1 MRYQEFKLTEYTD
14 LNKEKKDIIAK
25 ISGYSADSPEQA
37 EILDRIYKIINKGQI
52 GTNIDTA
59 FAQSMGDENQW
70 SKGEGDK
77 VRQEVARIIASVETD
92 YKTLSAFIKRMES
105 KGGVVN
111 IAELS
116 KPLNTFQS
124 VFGDAAGSQAF
135 NALAG
140 YGVGKKQKGPGEY
153 ALAVLSN
160 KIKLASGEG
169 DLEIEGIG
177 KVELKAAMSKS
188 GGRIGYGGGSQK
200 AKTQVLE
207 TYRNRIPTVLETLKK
222 NAGGSLGI
230 KAFMTALNIDMPI
243 AGAGVSNPEATPQE
257 NQSDRRNLMKAL
269 ISMDMDSYTDKIAD
283 KIATSEDVN
292 AILETYL
299 VQNFLWYRNRDKFN
313 ALLVMGVATKKTS
326 MMRNE
331 TDLLTFKNSGH
342 AASPDGFGISIIPTQ
357 AGAGREQW
365 AQLSLN
371 NGIVS

>member
-160 KIKLASGEG
+160 KIKLA
-169 DLEIEGIG
+169 
-177 KVELKAAMSKS
+177 
-188 GGRIGYGGGSQK
+188 
-200 AKTQVLE
+200 
-207 TYRNRIPTVLETLKK
+207 
-222 NAGGSLGI
+222 
-230 KAFMTALNIDMPI
+230 LN
-243 AGAGVSNPEATPQE
+243 
-257 NQSDRRNLMKAL
+257 KL
-269 ISMDMDSYTDKIAD
+269 I
-283 KIATSEDVN
+283 
-292 AILETYL
+292 
-299 VQNFLWYRNRDKFN
+299 
-313 ALLVMGVATKKTS
+313 
-326 MMRNE
+326 
-331 TDLLTFKNSGH
+331 
-342 AASPDGFGISIIPTQ
+342 
-357 AGAGREQW
+357 
-365 AQLSLN
+365 
-371 NGIVS
+371 

>member
-177 KVELKAAMSKS
+177 KVELKAAMSKT

-200 AKTQVLE
+200 AKMQELE

-230 KAFMTALNIDMPI
+230 KPFMTALNIDMPI

-269 ISMDMDSYTDKIAD
+269 ISMDMDSYADKIAD

-299 VQNFLWYRNRDKFN
+299 VQNFLWYRNRDKFD

-342 AASPDGFGISIIPTQ
+342 AASPDSFSISIIPTQ

>member
-269 ISMDMDSYTDKIAD
+269 ISMDMDSYADKIAD

-313 ALLVMGVATKKTS
+313 ALLV
-326 MMRNE
+326 
-331 TDLLTFKNSGH
+331 
-342 AASPDGFGISIIPTQ
+342 
-357 AGAGREQW
+357 
-365 AQLSLN
+365 LSL
-371 NGIVS
+371 IHI

>member
-1 MRYQEFKLTEYTD
+1 
-14 LNKEKKDIIAK
+14 
-25 ISGYSADSPEQA
+25 
-37 EILDRIYKIINKGQI
+37 
-52 GTNIDTA
+52 
-59 FAQSMGDENQW
+59 MGDENQW

-140 YGVGKKQKGPGEY
+140 YGVGKQKGPGEY

-200 AKTQVLE
+200 QKHK
-207 TYRNRIPTVLETLKK
+207 YLK
-222 NAGGSLGI
+222 L
-230 KAFMTALNIDMPI
+230 
-243 AGAGVSNPEATPQE
+243 
-257 NQSDRRNLMKAL
+257 
-269 ISMDMDSYTDKIAD
+269 
-283 KIATSEDVN
+283 IATEFQQ
-292 AILETYL
+292 Y
-299 VQNFLWYRNRDKFN
+299 
-313 ALLVMGVATKKTS
+313 
-326 MMRNE
+326 
-331 TDLLTFKNSGH
+331 
-342 AASPDGFGISIIPTQ
+342 
-357 AGAGREQW
+357 
-365 AQLSLN
+365 
-371 NGIVS
+371 